1 MLLSFAKIM
10 QGFILMQ
17 KHLENGLNRG
27 GEIFGALFHEKI
39 PFPANIKCCPKFLEY
54 ALLRLRF
61 FKII

>member
-1 MLLSFAKIM
+1 M

-27 GEIFGALFHEKI
+27 GEIFGAPFHEKI